1 MPPVD
6 PIEELRKLIAKL
18 AEVFAASYQVIVVVI
33 LALFVMIIGF
43 FMVLFRIFTP

>member
-18 AEVFAASYQVIVVVI
+18 AEVFAASYQVIVVI
-33 LALFVMIIGF
+33 LLALFVIVVGF